1 MLVIKLVAVALGGS
15 AGAVLRYTLSEW
27 AQRRVQGNFPAG
39 TLLVNVLGCL
49 VIGALMSLVQARQE
63 ALSANMRLFLSVG
76 LLGSL
81 TTFSTFGYQTFELA
95 EAGEGAQALANVG
108 ANLALGLAAVAGARV
123 VVLRLFG

>member
-1 MLVIKLVAVALGGS
+1 MIKLVAVALGGS